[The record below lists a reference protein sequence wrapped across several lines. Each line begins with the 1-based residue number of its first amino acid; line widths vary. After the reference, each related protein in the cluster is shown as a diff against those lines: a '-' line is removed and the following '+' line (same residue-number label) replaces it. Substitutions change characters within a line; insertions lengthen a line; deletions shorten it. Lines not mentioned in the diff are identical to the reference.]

1 MTASIYVG
9 IAAQRALLQRLDTVA
24 ANVANQAT
32 PGYRAEDIA
41 FQSLVSAQAAPTTSF
56 TMRGETHLS
65 TRAGGVSPTG
75 NPLDVAI
82 TGDAW
87 FQVATSAGRAVTR
100 DGRFQMAAGGEL
112 RTVAGDAVLDAGGA
126 PIALDPGA
134 GPVTIA
140 RDGRILQSGRQTGAI
155 GLFAVPADA
164 RLSRGPNGSV
174 VSDRPVA
181 AQLDFDRVAV
191 VQGFI
196 EGSNVDPMLEMARLI
211 ALQRTFDA
219 VSATVAESEAAQTEG
234 IRSLGSG

>member
-1 MTASIYVG
+1 MTASLYVG

-24 ANVANQAT
+24 ANVANQTT

-41 FQSLVSAQAAPTTSF
+41 FEAHVSAQATPTTSF
-56 TMRGETHLS
+56 TVRGETHLS

-87 FQVATSAGRAVTR
+87 FQIATQTGRALTR

-126 PIALDPGA
+126 PIVLDPGA

-140 RDGRILQSGRQTGAI
+140 RDGRILQSGRQTGVL
-155 GLFAVPADA
+155 GLFVVPSEA
-164 RLSRGPNGSV
+164 RLSRGSNGSV
-174 VSDRPVA
+174 VPDRPA
-181 AQLDFDRVAV
+181 TAQLDFDRASV
-191 VQGFI
+191 VQGFV
-196 EGSNVDPMLEMARLI
+196 EGSNVDPVREVARLI
-211 ALQRTFDA
+211 ALQRAFDA
-219 VSATVAESEAAQTEG
+219 VSATVADAEAAQTEG
-234 IRSLGSG
+234 IRSLGGS